1 MKNMKAAVIVF
12 SPSGHTLGAAHMI
25 QKSFESKK
33 DAAGSRADI
42 INITKDDILLYAP
55 RSEKTKYLQNKL
67 TEFDVLFVGA
77 PVYAGHAE
85 SCVLRVIEAL
95 PEADAQRA
103 KCAVPFITYGGAHSF
118 VALEEMARALKKKNY
133 VPVLGIKLASFHTL
147 SRYFHTEIL
156 PNKPG
161 DSEALLID
169 TAVNKVFDICSTK
182 NAIRDNSASFAYTKA
197 PMRFILRM
205 LPQKKIHARFKTVSV
220 LREKCAGCKK
230 CVAACP
236 INNIAFSGGKAS
248 IKNQKNCIL
257 CGECFYNCSS
267 GAVVFEYRTL
277 AQKRLCDGN
286 TVLENPVSAIYP
298 KKYGYINDK
307 GALNYER

>member
-1 MKNMKAAVIVF
+1 MKATIIVF
-12 SPSGHTLGAAHMI
+12 SPSGHTLSAACMI
-25 QKSFESKK
+25 QKSFESK
-33 DAAGSRADI
+33 DCAVGNTTDI
-42 INITKDDILLYAP
+42 INITKDDVLLYAP
-55 RSEKTKYLQNKL
+55 QAEKTKYLQNRL
-67 TEFDVLFVGA
+67 TEFSVLFIGA

-85 SCVLRVIEAL
+85 NSVLRVIEAL
-95 PEADAQRA
+95 PEPDAHHS

-118 VALEEMARALKKKNY
+118 VALEEMARALKKKKY

-161 DSEALLID
+161 YPEALLID
-169 TAVNKVFDICSTK
+169 TAVSNVFDICANK
-182 NAIRDNSASFAYTKA
+182 KAIRDNSASFAYAKM

-205 LPQKKIHARFKTVSV
+205 LSQEKIHARFKTVSV
-220 LREKCAGCKK
+220 LREKCSGCKR

-236 INNIAFSGGKAS
+236 VNNFAFSEGKAA
-248 IKNQKNCIL
+248 IKNQKSCIL
-257 CGECFYNCSS
+257 CGECFYNCTSD
-267 GAVVFEYRTL
+267 AIVFDYRML

-286 TVLENPVSAIYP
+286 IVLENPVSAVYP

-307 GALNYER
+307 GVLSYEC